1 MFHQNFGGG
10 FGNDDMGPGRNG
22 FLDFVFWNFKIFF
35 LFSIHKIF
43 EFLEFLEFPNFYF
56 EMNPRDFDE
65 IYEVPSRETMSW
77 LNAGL
82 GLSSKVWR
90 ISKRFQVAY
99 LNIPIG

>member
-22 FLDFVFWNFKIFF
+22 FLDFYFF
-35 LFSIHKIF
+35 LSTHKIF
-43 EFLEFLEFPNFYF
+43 AFLEFSIVRNFDF

-77 LNAGL
+77 FNAGL

-90 ISKRFQVAY
+90 V
-99 LNIPIG
+99 

>member
-22 FLDFVFWNFKIFF
+22 FLDFLFF
-35 LFSIHKIF
+35 FSTHKISA
-43 EFLEFLEFPNFYF
+43 FLEFSIFRNFYF

-77 LNAGL
+77 FNAGL

-90 ISKRFQVAY
+90 V
-99 LNIPIG
+99 